1 LAPLAAAAST
11 AVGGISSPEK
21 LDRMKTR
28 RAELKNEMANLGKG
42 IKKEAKKIQRVK
54 KAAAGWS
61 TEAIKAC
68 PAAPR
73 LTHLSG
79 PTPFVVVVVRCSPSP
94 PALEMFRVFKPSCDP
109 EQTIVR
115 MFIIP
120 SLEKALANIL
130 IIKRNREAEGEAA
143 AASGR

>member
-1 LAPLAAAAST
+1 MQLAPLAAAAST

-79 PTPFVVVVVRCSPSP
+79 PTPFVVVVVRCSPP
-94 PALEMFRVFKPSCDP
+94 PSAQNVQNVHTVLRPRTNYSSDVHN
-109 EQTIVR
+109 TIAR
-115 MFIIP
+115 KGFGQH
-120 SLEKALANIL
+120 SHH
-130 IIKRNREAEGEAA
+130 
-143 AASGR
+143 